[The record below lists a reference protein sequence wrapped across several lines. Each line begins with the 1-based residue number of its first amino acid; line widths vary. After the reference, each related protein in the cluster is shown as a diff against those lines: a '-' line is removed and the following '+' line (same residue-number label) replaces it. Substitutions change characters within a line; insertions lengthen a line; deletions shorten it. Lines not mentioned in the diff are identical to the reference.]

1 MWASGGA
8 ARTRT
13 QGSGGRGTGRDEASP
28 GRGRVDS
35 CHRYSVG
42 LRRSK
47 GPVRAANAAAT
58 NRRVGNRRG
67 SVCHGRSTRLSG
79 AISLQST
86 ISLCVDRVDV
96 NVAGAIAALGQDT
109 QRHLQR
115 LHLLSISLSLLA
127 LALVVDT
134 AHDESNDE
142 YESTA
147 HADAND
153 QFADTVAFRTAF
165 GLFGRLLLVVV
176 ILVLVVVVILVL
188 RRVTSLEPVCRG
200 RGARGPA
207 GCWGWSRRREARVR
221 SRSRASRHWCWCWC
235 WAVFAHGSRS

>member
-1 MWASGGA
+1 
-8 ARTRT
+8 
-13 QGSGGRGTGRDEASP
+13 
-28 GRGRVDS
+28 
-35 CHRYSVG
+35 
-42 LRRSK
+42 
-47 GPVRAANAAAT
+47 
-58 NRRVGNRRG
+58 
-67 SVCHGRSTRLSG
+67 
-79 AISLQST
+79 
-86 ISLCVDRVDV
+86 
-96 NVAGAIAALGQDT
+96 VAGAIAALGQDT

-153 QFADTVAFRTAF
+153 QFAVTVAFRTAF

-188 RRVTSLEPVCRG
+188 VVVVILVLRRVTSLEPVCCG